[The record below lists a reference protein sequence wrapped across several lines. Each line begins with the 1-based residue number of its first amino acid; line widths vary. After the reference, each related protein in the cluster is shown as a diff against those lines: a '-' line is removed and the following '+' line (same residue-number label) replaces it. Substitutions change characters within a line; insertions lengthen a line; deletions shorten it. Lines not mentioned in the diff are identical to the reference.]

1 MKTYNV
7 ALNTGIDYDAFWHEI
22 ETNGLGNT
30 YVPNRSVSIVNERL
44 TSLRQCWYELSDDE
58 AERLRN
64 DQRVYCVEIPPEH
77 RTDIEIKLN
86 AVQTGLYYKS
96 PGTNPLNNL
105 GINWGLFRLNS
116 KTNNTPGASGI
127 LNYNY
132 NLDGTGVDF
141 VLSDSGC
148 QIDHPEFTDSNGVTR
163 VKQID
168 WYTASGL
175 LGTMPSFST
184 FYTDY
189 DGHGTHVTGIAAGKT
204 YGRAKNS
211 HIYIMPV
218 SGLTRGATTGLDVT
232 DSFDTIKGWHN
243 NKPIDPATGY
253 KRPTVVN
260 MSWGYLS
267 FFGGIA
273 GGNYRG
279 TNWTGT
285 TKRSDYGMVGY
296 NNNYYGS
303 RVNSVDVDIEELLA
317 SGVVIVGA
325 AGNYYQTIDV
335 PGGPD
340 YDNYYYGFGSNYYMR
355 GSSPV
360 SAPGVICVG
369 NVSSGY
375 DTPERKLSSSESGPR
390 VDVWAPGTNIVST
403 TSNTN
408 AFGATTAY
416 PFNGNYKI
424 MTISGTSMASPNV
437 AGLVAQLLQLHPGY
451 TPAQIRNLV
460 IETSTPNMLYTTG
473 LSTDYTNSDSLH
485 GGPNRFAYLDPE
497 STPPLPVKLSYIKD
511 STSTWRQA
519 KDVWVKHSDGTWK
532 QTQSGWK
539 KINGIWQ
546 QIY

>member
-86 AVQTGLYYKS
+86 AVQTGRYWKTS
-96 PGTNPLNNL
+96 GVGTDNL

-116 KTNNTPGASGI
+116 RTNNTPGYTGI

-168 WYTASGL
+168 WYTASGV

-279 TNWTGT
+279 TSWTGT

-437 AGLVAQLLQLHPGY
+437 AGLVAQLLQLYPGY

-539 KINGIWQ
+539 KINGTWQ